1 MMRIAR
7 SKNQDGTLT
16 PSALNY
22 FGNIP
27 DSYYFIN
34 QHSRRAPLGIYNVSF
49 EQLVAD
55 FSNLLD
61 EYFKTRE
68 FINEHVDKLPSGEG
82 YYEGLL
88 KAQKDLIHSL
98 QAHVDDCY
106 AILASL
112 IDPTTLPVK
121 VGKTKLANIRF
132 TDRWL
137 DLIGFPTL
145 DKFKKSISEYRD
157 NYLAH
162 LVNGLKH
169 RQNRLRG
176 IFFYNANEV
185 RLGYYLEEPDPDGV
199 PGPSFQLHEDGNSA
213 FSFARDI
220 LFNLYHVYYLSE
232 MLVDAFSRALQHYH
246 SFTLNHQKVSFENDK
261 WLDVLR
267 HTLRI
272 QPQVF
277 PHEIDKPYPYFS
289 LSENDGDQSL
299 VVMYPVTLIPLKFPQ
314 GMRIF
319 GIFKGDGVSKSFRLP
334 YLKRSKYGGVR

>member
-7 SKNQDGTLT
+7 SKDQDGTLA
-16 PSALNY
+16 PSAFNY
-22 FGNIP
+22 LVNIP
-27 DSYYFIN
+27 DNCCFLN
-34 QHSRRAPLGIYNVSF
+34 QHARRPPRGIYNVST

-55 FSNLLD
+55 FSNLLN

-68 FINEHVDKLPSGEG
+68 FIRDNVDKLPSGEE
-82 YYEGLL
+82 YYDSLL

-106 AILASL
+106 AILAAL
-112 IDPTTLPVK
+112 IDPATVPPK
-121 VGKTKLANIRF
+121 VAKIRF

-137 DLIGFPTL
+137 EAIGFPTL
-145 DKFKKSISEYRD
+145 DRFKKSISEYRD
-157 NYLAH
+157 GYLAH

-176 IFFYNANEV
+176 IFFYNSSEV
-185 RLGYYLEEPDPDGV
+185 RLGYYLEEPDSDGV
-199 PGPSFQLHEDGNSA
+199 PGPSFDLHEDGNSA
-213 FSFARDI
+213 FSFAKDI

-232 MLVDAFSRALQHYH
+232 MLVDAVGGALQHYQ
-246 SFTLNHQKVSFENDK
+246 SFTLKAQKVGYENDK

-267 HTLRI
+267 SVLRI

-277 PHEIDKPYPYFS
+277 PNELDEPYPYFAFT
-289 LSENDGDQSL
+289 ENDGDQSL
-299 VVMYPVTLIPLKFPQ
+299 ALMYPVTLIPLKFPQ

-319 GIFKGDGVSKSFRLP
+319 GIFKADGVSKTFRIP
-334 YLKRSKYGGVR
+334 YLKRSKYGGIR

>member
-7 SKNQDGTLT
+7 SKNQDGTLA

-22 FGNIP
+22 LEHIP
-27 DSYYFIN
+27 DNYHFLN
-34 QHSRRAPLGIYNVSF
+34 QHARRPPVGIYNVSF
-49 EQLVAD
+49 EQLTAD
-55 FSNLLD
+55 FGNLLD

-68 FINEHVDKLPSGEG
+68 FIREHANEFPNGEK

-112 IDPTTLPVK
+112 IDPASVSAK
-121 VGKTKLANIRF
+121 VAKIRF

-137 DLIGFPTL
+137 DTIGFPTL
-145 DKFKKSISEYRD
+145 DTFKKSISEYRD

-176 IFFYNANEV
+176 IFFYNASEV
-185 RLGYYLEEPDPDGV
+185 RLGYYLEEPDTDGV
-199 PGPSFQLHEDGNSA
+199 PGPSFNLHEDGNTA
-213 FSFARDI
+213 FSFAKDI

-232 MLVDAFSRALQHYH
+232 MLVDAFSSALQHYQ
-246 SFTLNHQKVSFENDK
+246 SFTLNPQKVSSENDK

-267 HTLRI
+267 RAFRI
-272 QPQVF
+272 HPQVF
-277 PHEIDKPYPYFS
+277 PSELDKPYPYFS
-289 LSENDGDQSL
+289 FTENDSDQSL
-299 VVMYPVTLIPLKFPQ
+299 VLMYPVTLIPLKFPQ

-319 GIFKGDGVSKSFRLP
+319 GIFKADGVSKSFRIP
-334 YLKRSKYGGVR
+334 YLKRSKYGGIR

>member
-1 MMRIAR
+1 MRIAR
-7 SKNQDGTLT
+7 SKNQDGTLA

-22 FGNIP
+22 LGHIP
-27 DSYYFIN
+27 DNCHFIN
-34 QHSRRAPLGIYNVSF
+34 QHARRPPLGIYNVSF
-49 EQLVAD
+49 EQLIAD

-68 FINEHVDKLPSGEG
+68 FIRENTNKLPSGEG

-112 IDPTTLPVK
+112 IDPATVSPK
-121 VGKTKLANIRF
+121 VTKIRF

-137 DLIGFPTL
+137 DAIGFPTL
-145 DKFKKSISEYRD
+145 DRFKKSISEYRD

-176 IFFYNANEV
+176 IFFYNAREI
-185 RLGYYLEEPDPDGV
+185 RLGYYLEEPDVDGV
-199 PGPSFQLHEDGNSA
+199 PGPSFNLHEDGNSA
-213 FSFARDI
+213 FSFAKDI

-232 MLVDAFSRALQHYH
+232 MLVEAFSEALQHYQ
-246 SFTLNHQKVSFENDK
+246 SFTLNPQKVSSENDK
-261 WLDVLR
+261 WLGVIRLA
-267 HTLRI
+267 LRI

-277 PHEIDKPYPYFS
+277 PSELDKPYPYFS
-289 LSENDGDQSL
+289 FNENDGDQSL
-299 VVMYPVTLIPLKFPQ
+299 VLMYPVTLIPLKFPQ

-319 GIFKGDGVSKSFRLP
+319 GIFKADGVSKTFRIP
-334 YLKRSKYGGVR
+334 YLKPSKYGGIR

>member
-1 MMRIAR
+1 MRIAR
-7 SKNQDGTLT
+7 SKNQDGILA

-22 FGNIP
+22 LGHIP
-27 DSYYFIN
+27 DNYHFIN
-34 QHSRRAPLGIYNVSF
+34 QHARRPPLGIYNVSF
-49 EQLVAD
+49 EQLIAD

-68 FINEHVDKLPSGEG
+68 FIRENTNKLPGGEE

-106 AILASL
+106 AILATL
-112 IDPTTLPVK
+112 IDPSTVSLK
-121 VGKTKLANIRF
+121 VAKIRF

-137 DLIGFPTL
+137 DAIGFPTL
-145 DKFKKSISEYRD
+145 DIFKKSISEYRD

-162 LVNGLKH
+162 IVNGLKH

-176 IFFYNANEV
+176 MFFYNADEV
-185 RLGYYLEEPDPDGV
+185 RLGYYLEEPDMDGV
-199 PGPSFQLHEDGNSA
+199 PGPSFNLHENGNSA
-213 FSFARDI
+213 FSFAKDI
-220 LFNLYHVYYLSE
+220 LFNLYHVYYPSE
-232 MLVDAFSRALQHYH
+232 MLVDAFSGALQRYQ
-246 SFTLNHQKVSFENDK
+246 SFTLNPQKVSSENDK

-267 HTLRI
+267 RACRI

-277 PHEIDKPYPYFS
+277 LSELDKPYPYFS
-289 LSENDGDQSL
+289 FTENDSDQSL
-299 VVMYPVTLIPLKFPQ
+299 VLMYPVTLMPLEFPQ

-319 GIFKGDGVSKSFRLP
+319 GIFKADGVSKSYRIP
-334 YLKRSKYGGVR
+334 YLKRSKYGGIR